1 MSTPKQAAAGRA
13 NSVNS
18 TSPSSEGQ
26 AASRYNPLKH
36 GINAQQQIMFD
47 ESAEDL
53 AELAAEY
60 HEHHIPADSG
70 QRLLVDTLIHNEWRL
85 RRTRRVE
92 AVLWEH
98 AADTYLTQH
107 PEAEACNSAHAF
119 TTNAGYFERLQRI
132 VNGCERNY
140 HRALKELQSL
150 KVKVGQ
156 ALPPANVPAN
166 PDAPPQKAAASPE
179 APPQAPQPQQ
189 SKTTST
195 KLGSV
200 RQNPKTP
207 PPAPPQPPVADPPAP
222 SFASPLAGQ
231 HVPASPAETQPSP
244 SHRFPTP
251 QEAMDAALL
260 AILKESSTDL

>member
-1 MSTPKQAAAGRA
+1 MSKQAAASRA
-13 NSVNS
+13 N
-18 TSPSSEGQ
+18 TSPTSEGKT
-26 AASRYNPLKH
+26 ATRYNPLKH
-36 GINAQQQIMFD
+36 GINAEQQIMFD

-60 HEHHIPADSG
+60 HEHHIPADSD

-85 RRTRRVE
+85 RRARRVE

-98 AADTYLTQH
+98 AADSYLIQH

-119 TTNAGYFERLQRI
+119 TTNSGYFERLQKI

-140 HRALKELQSL
+140 HRALKELQHL
-150 KVKVGQ
+150 QVKVGQ

-166 PDAPPQKAAASPE
+166 MPANPE
-179 APPQAPQPQQ
+179 APPQSPQPAQ
-189 SKTTST
+189 SKTTSA

-207 PPAPPQPPVADPPAP
+207 PPAAPQSPAVNP
-222 SFASPLAGQ
+222 DASPLTGQ
-231 HVPASPAETQPSP
+231 HAPATPAETNPGS
-244 SHRFPTP
+244 SNRFPTP
-251 QEAMDAALL
+251 QEAIDAALK
-260 AILKESSTDL
+260 AISKESSPNL

>member
-1 MSTPKQAAAGRA
+1 MATANQAAASRA
-13 NSVNS
+13 NSSESTGPRNS
-18 TSPSSEGQ
+18 QDKT
-26 AASRYNPLKH
+26 ASRYNALKH

-60 HEHHIPADSG
+60 HEHHSPADSG

-85 RRTRRVE
+85 RRSRRVE

-98 AADTYLTQH
+98 AADSYLTQH

-119 TTNAGYFERLQRI
+119 TTNAGYFERLQRM

-140 HRALKELQSL
+140 HRALKELQRL
-150 KVKVGQ
+150 KEKVGQ
-156 ALPPANVPAN
+156 ALPPANPE
-166 PDAPPQKAAASPE
+166 APPQKAAPTQAT
-179 APPQAPQPQQ
+179 AADQAPQPEQ
-189 SKTTST
+189 SKPTSA
-195 KLGSV
+195 KLASF

-207 PPAPPQPPVADPPAP
+207 PAAAPQPAPAPPI
-222 SFASPLAGQ
+222 
-231 HVPASPAETQPSP
+231 ASPAASASP
-244 SHRFPTP
+244 SETRPSSSDRFPTP
-251 QEAMDAALL
+251 MEAIDAALQ